1 MSDIVKKGFFRR
13 CLYRATGAYLLEQHI
28 QMLEQQV
35 KTQQMQL
42 AQMEKER
49 EERKAQDAQQ
59 QQFNTTSQERLDH
72 LELHAAAQDEH
83 RNNIDAQLQQTAGQ
97 TNDLQRRMEW
107 AEDGMREAGLL
118 PSELQLFNKKSYSQA
133 GEDAILMYI
142 FVMLGVPLS
151 QCNYL
156 DLGANHPCD
165 MSNTWFFYQQ
175 GATGILVDANPKLA
189 EELRRAR
196 PKDQVINACVG
207 PVSGE
212 TLDFHVLSA
221 DGLSAPGDVSEVLR
235 ANPAVR
241 VLETIPM
248 QTVAVN
254 DLMEQLGGAPKILN
268 LDIEGMEME
277 ILRSIDFAKYRPTTM
292 IIEMIPYS
300 KQLVAGK
307 KNPEIL
313 RFMQEKGYVEY
324 AFTGINSIFLDKQ
337 LYEKITGV
345 SLEGERSIAAMSVNV
360 EEIMSGIRAEIQEK
374 GYSSDMLSFA
384 DVPADADAGIYVERF
399 DADMLRGNVQYIS
412 EHHRVDPY
420 RPLAG
425 NPVAVFFKKVL
436 RKFMSFYVEPYAA
449 EQSSL
454 NANIAQA
461 EQQVELYIRES
472 RMHSTKE
479 LLDKVEALELQQKN
493 TKIAMEQMQ
502 AQIAALQAKLNGEDA
517 R

>member
-42 AQMEKER
+42 AQMEKEG

-59 QQFNTTSQERLDH
+59 QQFNTASQERLDH

-107 AEDGMREAGLL
+107 AEEGMREAGLLL

-212 TLDFHVLSA
+212 TLDF
-221 DGLSAPGDVSEVLR
+221 
-235 ANPAVR
+235 
-241 VLETIPM
+241 
-248 QTVAVN
+248 
-254 DLMEQLGGAPKILN
+254 LN

-337 LYEKITGV
+337 FYEKITGV
-345 SLEGERSIAAMSVNV
+345 SLEG
-360 EEIMSGIRAEIQEK
+360 
-374 GYSSDMLSFA
+374 
-384 DVPADADAGIYVERF
+384 
-399 DADMLRGNVQYIS
+399 
-412 EHHRVDPY
+412 
-420 RPLAG
+420 
-425 NPVAVFFKKVL
+425 
-436 RKFMSFYVEPYAA
+436 
-449 EQSSL
+449 
-454 NANIAQA
+454 
-461 EQQVELYIRES
+461 
-472 RMHSTKE
+472 
-479 LLDKVEALELQQKN
+479 
-493 TKIAMEQMQ
+493 
-502 AQIAALQAKLNGEDA
+502 
-517 R
+517 

>member
-42 AQMEKER
+42 AQMEKEG

-59 QQFNTTSQERLDH
+59 QQFNTASQERLDH

-107 AEDGMREAGLL
+107 AEEGMREAGLLL

-235 ANPAVR
+235 ANPASVR
-241 VLETIPM
+241 
-248 QTVAVN
+248 Q
-254 DLMEQLGGAPKILN
+254 
-268 LDIEGMEME
+268 
-277 ILRSIDFAKYRPTTM
+277 
-292 IIEMIPYS
+292 
-300 KQLVAGK
+300 
-307 KNPEIL
+307 
-313 RFMQEKGYVEY
+313 
-324 AFTGINSIFLDKQ
+324 
-337 LYEKITGV
+337 
-345 SLEGERSIAAMSVNV
+345 
-360 EEIMSGIRAEIQEK
+360 
-374 GYSSDMLSFA
+374 
-384 DVPADADAGIYVERF
+384 
-399 DADMLRGNVQYIS
+399 
-412 EHHRVDPY
+412 
-420 RPLAG
+420 
-425 NPVAVFFKKVL
+425 
-436 RKFMSFYVEPYAA
+436 
-449 EQSSL
+449 
-454 NANIAQA
+454 
-461 EQQVELYIRES
+461 
-472 RMHSTKE
+472 
-479 LLDKVEALELQQKN
+479 
-493 TKIAMEQMQ
+493 
-502 AQIAALQAKLNGEDA
+502 
-517 R
+517 